1 MKKKDIPN
9 AISMMRIILVIPI
22 VYFLLRGQY
31 NVSLIL
37 FLVAGLSDALDGF
50 LAKRYQW
57 VSRLGSFLDPL
68 ADKLLLL
75 SCFTACAYLE
85 LMPLWLLVLVISR
98 DLFVAMGAF
107 LYHYFIEGFK
117 GDPPFSSKLNTLVQ
131 IVYLLMLI
139 SSQGLILIPLS
150 WVELVLYAVLATTS
164 VSGLEYVWVWGMRA
178 WNIREKRRYDHQH
191 K

>member
-1 MKKKDIPN
+1 MEKKDIPN

-75 SCFTACAYLE
+75 SCFTACVYLE
-85 LMPLWLLVLVISR
+85 LMPLWLLVLVVSR
-98 DLFVAMGAF
+98 DLFVAIGAF
-107 LYHYFIEGFK
+107 FYHHFIEGFK
-117 GDPPFSSKLNTLVQ
+117 GEPPFSSKLNTLVQ

-139 SSQGLILIPLS
+139 ASQGLVLIPLS
-150 WVELVLYAVLATTS
+150 WVDLALYAVLATTS

-178 WNIREKRRYDHQH
+178 WDIREKRRYDHQH

>member
-75 SCFTACAYLE
+75 SCFTACVYLE
-85 LMPLWLLVLVISR
+85 LMPLWLLVLVVSR
-98 DLFVAMGAF
+98 DLFVAIGAF
-107 LYHYFIEGFK
+107 FYHHFIEGFK
-117 GDPPFSSKLNTLVQ
+117 GEPPFSSKLNTLVQ

-139 SSQGLILIPLS
+139 ASQGLILIPLS
-150 WVELVLYAVLATTS
+150 WVDFALYAVLATTS

-178 WNIREKRRYDHQH
+178 WDIREKRRYDH
-191 K
+191 

>member
-75 SCFTACAYLE
+75 SCFTACVYLE
-85 LMPLWLLVLVISR
+85 LMPLWLLVLVVSR
-98 DLFVAMGAF
+98 DLFVAIGAF
-107 LYHYFIEGFK
+107 FYHYFIEGFK
-117 GDPPFSSKLNTLVQ
+117 GEPPFSSKLNTLVQ

-139 SSQGLILIPLS
+139 ASQGLILIPLS
-150 WVELVLYAVLATTS
+150 WVDFALYAVLATTS

-178 WNIREKRRYDHQH
+178 WDIREKRRYDHQH

>member
-1 MKKKDIPN
+1 MEKKDIPN

-22 VYFLLRGQY
+22 VYFLLVGQY

-75 SCFTACAYLE
+75 SCFTACVYLE

-98 DLFVAMGAF
+98 DLFVAIGAF
-107 LYHYFIEGFK
+107 FYHHFIEGFK
-117 GDPPFSSKLNTLVQ
+117 GEPPFSSKLNTLVQ

-139 SSQGLILIPLS
+139 SSQGLVLIPLS
-150 WVELVLYAVLATTS
+150 WVDLALYAVLATTS

-178 WNIREKRRYDHQH
+178 WDIREKRRYDH
-191 K
+191 

>member
-1 MKKKDIPN
+1 MDKKDIPN
-9 AISMMRIILVIPI
+9 AISMMRIILVAPI
-22 VYFLLRGQY
+22 VYFLLVGHHGA
-31 NVSLIL
+31 SLIL

-50 LAKRYQW
+50 LAKRYHW

-75 SCFTACAYLE
+75 SCFVACAYLK
-85 LMPLWLLVLVISR
+85 LMPVWLLVLVISR
-98 DLFVAMGAF
+98 DVFVATGAF
-107 LYHYFIEGFK
+107 LYHHFIEGFK
-117 GDPPFSSKLNTLVQ
+117 GEPPFSSKLNTVVQ

-139 SSQGLILIPLS
+139 SSQGVILMPPSWLELS
-150 WVELVLYAVLATTS
+150 IYAVLATTS

-178 WNIREKRRYDHQH
+178 WNIREKRRHDHQH